1 MASKTIYSSSDD
13 FKEFPF
19 ANLKGG
25 KPTLV
30 SSNNYFIKYTIQDH
44 PIYIQLPKCK
54 SKQGIINVGK
64 KYFIDFLLTSDN
76 EDFITWIEALETF
89 SIDYLY
95 TNRSE
100 WFEEEMEKEEI
111 ETYFVSPIRV
121 FKSGKFYILRVP
133 IASAMGKPV
142 MKIYNEDEVEV
153 SYDSINEDTL
163 LLSVLEFKG
172 IKCSPRSFQLE
183 IEAKQMMSMKPDEI
197 FNQCIFRSSKPT
209 ESSSIENSVSTTTP
223 QSLGEEMIQQIEEPH
238 DVFVEDNHSDPDT
251 DNSREQ
257 QPILEENGDVPLLLT
272 NEQTPEPELMELNIT
287 TDDLEKNDQLQND
300 LEEDTS
306 LEKTSNS
313 YGLEEVE
320 DFASSIETQQPL
332 QLKEKGELYYEMY
345 GDAKRRAKMLKD
357 MALSA
362 YLEAKEIKQKY
373 NLDDSDEDSS
383 DEESNESDEEYEIL
397 EKL

>member
-30 SSNNYFIKYTIQDH
+30 SSNNYFIKYNIQDH
-44 PIYIQLPKCK
+44 PIYVQIPKCK

-64 KYFIDFLLTSDN
+64 KYFIDFLLTNDN

-153 SYDSINEDTL
+153 PYDSINEDTL

-183 IEAKQMMSMKPDEI
+183 IEAKQMMSMKPNEI
-197 FNQCIFRSSKPT
+197 FNQCIFKSSKPT
-209 ESSSIENSVSTTTP
+209 ESSPIENSVNTTNS
-223 QSLGEEMIQQIEEPH
+223 QSLGEEPQ
-238 DVFVEDNHSDPDT
+238 DVFVEDNHSDT
-251 DNSREQ
+251 DVETSVEQ
-257 QPILEENGDVPLLLT
+257 QPVLEENGDVPLLLT
-272 NEQTPEPELMELNIT
+272 NEQTPEPELVDLNIT
-287 TDDLEKNDQLQND
+287 TDDLEKNEQLQND

-313 YGLEEVE
+313 YGLEEVD
-320 DFASSIETQQPL
+320 DFETKVETQQPL

-383 DEESNESDEEYEIL
+383 DEDSNESDEEYEIL

>member
-223 QSLGEEMIQQIEEPH
+223 QSLGEEMIQQIEEPQ

-251 DNSREQ
+251 NNSQEQ

>member
-1 MASKTIYSSSDD
+1 
-13 FKEFPF
+13 
-19 ANLKGG
+19 
-25 KPTLV
+25 
-30 SSNNYFIKYTIQDH
+30 
-44 PIYIQLPKCK
+44 
-54 SKQGIINVGK
+54 
-64 KYFIDFLLTSDN
+64 
-76 EDFITWIEALETF
+76 
-89 SIDYLY
+89 
-95 TNRSE
+95 
-100 WFEEEMEKEEI
+100 MEKEEI

-153 SYDSINEDTL
+153 SYDSINENTL

-223 QSLGEEMIQQIEEPH
+223 QSLGEEMIQQIEEPQ

-251 DNSREQ
+251 NNSQEQ

>member
-1 MASKTIYSSSDD
+1 MASKTIYSSSED

-25 KPTLV
+25 KPTLI
-30 SSNNYFIKYTIQDH
+30 SNNNYFIKYSVQDH
-44 PIYIQLPKCK
+44 PIYVQIPKCK
-54 SKQGIINVGK
+54 SKQGILKVGR
-64 KYFIDFLLTSDN
+64 KYFIDFLLTNDN

-95 TNRSE
+95 NNRTE

-111 ETYFVSPIRV
+111 ETYFVAPIRV

-153 SYDSINEDTL
+153 PYDSINEDTL

-183 IEAKQMMSMKPDEI
+183 IEAKQMMSMKPNEI
-197 FNQCIFRSSKPT
+197 FNQCIFKSSKPM
-209 ESSSIENSVSTTTP
+209 EPSSIESDDTNTSS
-223 QSLGEEMIQQIEEPH
+223 QCLGEPINLQMEDPS
-238 DVFVEDNHSDPDT
+238 VLVEDNVSDT
-251 DNSREQ
+251 DVNSSEQ
-257 QPILEENGDVPLLLT
+257 EQPILEENVDAPILLT
-272 NEQTPEPELMELNIT
+272 NEQSDEPELMELNINT
-287 TDDLEKNDQLQND
+287 EVLEKDDQLQND
-300 LEEDTS
+300 LEELTS

-313 YGLEEVE
+313 YGLEEVD
-320 DFASSIETQQPL
+320 DFEAKMETQQPL
-332 QLKEKGELYYEMY
+332 LLKEKGELYYQMY
-345 GDAKRRAKMLKD
+345 GDAKRRAQMLKD

-383 DEESNESDEEYEIL
+383 DGETNESDEEYEIL

>member
-95 TNRSE
+95 TNRTE

-153 SYDSINEDTL
+153 SYDSINENTL

-223 QSLGEEMIQQIEEPH
+223 QSLGEEMIQQIEEPQ

-251 DNSREQ
+251 NNSQEQ

>member
-153 SYDSINEDTL
+153 SYDSINENTL

-223 QSLGEEMIQQIEEPH
+223 QSLGEEMIQQIEEPQ

-251 DNSREQ
+251 NNSQEQ

>member
-30 SSNNYFIKYTIQDH
+30 SSNNYFIKYNIQDH
-44 PIYIQLPKCK
+44 PIYVQIPKCK

-64 KYFIDFLLTSDN
+64 KYFIDFLLTNDN

-100 WFEEEMEKEEI
+100 WFEEEMEKGEI

-153 SYDSINEDTL
+153 PYDSINEDTL

-183 IEAKQMMSMKPDEI
+183 IEAKQMMSMKPNEI

-209 ESSSIENSVSTTTP
+209 EPSPIENSVNTINS
-223 QSLGEEMIQQIEEPH
+223 QSLGEERIQQIEEPQ
-238 DVFVEDNHSDPDT
+238 DVLLEDNHSDAEVET
-251 DNSREQ
+251 SVEQ
-257 QPILEENGDVPLLLT
+257 PPVLEENGDVPLLLT
-272 NEQTPEPELMELNIT
+272 NEQTPEPELVDLNIT
-287 TDDLEKNDQLQND
+287 GDDLEKNERLQND

-306 LEKTSNS
+306 LEKTTNS
-313 YGLEEVE
+313 YGLEEVD
-320 DFASSIETQQPL
+320 DFETKVETQQPL

-383 DEESNESDEEYEIL
+383 DEDSNESDEEYEIL

>member
-1 MASKTIYSSSDD
+1 MASKTIYSSSED

-30 SSNNYFIKYTIQDH
+30 SNNNYFIKYSIQDH
-44 PIYIQLPKCK
+44 PIYVQIPKCK
-54 SKQGIINVGK
+54 SKQGILKVGR
-64 KYFIDFLLTSDN
+64 KYFIDFLLTNDN
-76 EDFITWIEALETF
+76 EDFITWIESLETF

-95 TNRSE
+95 KNRTE

-111 ETYFVSPIRV
+111 ETYFVAPIRV

-153 SYDSINEDTL
+153 PYDSINENTL

-223 QSLGEEMIQQIEEPH
+223 QSLGEEMIQQIEEPQ

-251 DNSREQ
+251 NNSQEQ
-257 QPILEENGDVPLLLT
+257 QPILEENVDAPILLT
-272 NEQTPEPELMELNIT
+272 NEQSDEPELMELNINT
-287 TDDLEKNDQLQND
+287 EVLEKDDQLQND
-300 LEEDTS
+300 LEELTS

-313 YGLEEVE
+313 YGLEEVD
-320 DFASSIETQQPL
+320 DFEAKVETQQPL
-332 QLKEKGELYYEMY
+332 LLKEKGELYYQMY
-345 GDAKRRAKMLKD
+345 GDAKRRAQMLKD

-383 DEESNESDEEYEIL
+383 DGETNESDEEYEIL

>member
-13 FKEFPF
+13 FNEFPF

-64 KYFIDFLLTSDN
+64 KYFIDFLLTNDN

-153 SYDSINEDTL
+153 PYDSINEDTL

-209 ESSSIENSVSTTTP
+209 ESSSIENSVSATTP

-238 DVFVEDNHSDPDT
+238 DVFVEDNHSDLDT
-251 DNSREQ
+251 DNSHEQ
-257 QPILEENGDVPLLLT
+257 QQILEENGDVPLLLT

-287 TDDLEKNDQLQND
+287 ADDLEKNDQLQND

>member
-197 FNQCIFRSSKPT
+197 FNQCIFRSSKST

-223 QSLGEEMIQQIEEPH
+223 QSLGEEVIQQIEEPH

>member
-153 SYDSINEDTL
+153 PYDSINEDTL

-209 ESSSIENSVSTTTP
+209 ESSSIENSVSATTP
-223 QSLGEEMIQQIEEPH
+223 QSLGEEMIQQIEKPQ
-238 DVFVEDNHSDPDT
+238 DVFVEDNYSDPDT
-251 DNSREQ
+251 DNSHEQ

>member
-1 MASKTIYSSSDD
+1 
-13 FKEFPF
+13 
-19 ANLKGG
+19 
-25 KPTLV
+25 
-30 SSNNYFIKYTIQDH
+30 
-44 PIYIQLPKCK
+44 
-54 SKQGIINVGK
+54 
-64 KYFIDFLLTSDN
+64 
-76 EDFITWIEALETF
+76 
-89 SIDYLY
+89 
-95 TNRSE
+95 
-100 WFEEEMEKEEI
+100 MEKEEI

-153 SYDSINEDTL
+153 PYDSINEDTL

-183 IEAKQMMSMKPDEI
+183 IEAKQMMSMKPNEI
-197 FNQCIFRSSKPT
+197 FNQCIFKSSKPT
-209 ESSSIENSVSTTTP
+209 DPSPIENSVNTTNS
-223 QSLGEEMIQQIEEPH
+223 QSLGEEPQ
-238 DVFVEDNHSDPDT
+238 DVFVEDDHSDTDVDT
-251 DNSREQ
+251 SVEQ
-257 QPILEENGDVPLLLT
+257 QPVLEENGDVPLLLT
-272 NEQTPEPELMELNIT
+272 NEQTPEPELVDLNIT
-287 TDDLEKNDQLQND
+287 TDDLEKNEQLQND

-313 YGLEEVE
+313 YGLEEVD
-320 DFASSIETQQPL
+320 DFETKVETQQPL

-383 DEESNESDEEYEIL
+383 DEDSNESDEEYEIL

>member
-1 MASKTIYSSSDD
+1 MANKTIYSSSED
-13 FKEFPF
+13 FNNFPF
-19 ANLKGG
+19 DSLKGG
-25 KPTLV
+25 KPVLIA
-30 SSNNYFIKYTIQDH
+30 SNNYFIKYNIEEH
-44 PIYIQLPKCK
+44 PIYVQIPKCK

-64 KYFIDFLLTSDN
+64 KYFIDFLLTNDN

-95 TNRSE
+95 TNRAE

-153 SYDSINEDTL
+153 PYDSINEDTL

-183 IEAKQMMSMKPDEI
+183 IEAKQMMSMKQNEI
-197 FNQCIFRSSKPT
+197 FNQCIFKSSKRDVVQDD
-209 ESSSIENSVSTTTP
+209 NKGP
-223 QSLGEEMIQQIEEPH
+223 QSLGEEVNKETREQE
-238 DVFVEDNHSDPDT
+238 VLVEDNNSDLD
-251 DNSREQ
+251 DSVEQ
-257 QPILEENGDVPLLLT
+257 PETVLEETSEEPLLLT
-272 NEQTPEPELMELNIT
+272 NEPTIESELVEVNIQ
-287 TDDLEKNDQLQND
+287 TDDLEKNAEIQID
-300 LEEDTS
+300 LEEADS
-306 LEKTSNS
+306 LEKTTNS
-313 YGLEEVE
+313 YGLEEVD
-320 DFASSIETQQPL
+320 DFEAKVEIEQPL
-332 QLKEKGELYYEMY
+332 QLKEKGELYWEMY

-373 NLDDSDEDSS
+373 NLDDSDEDDS
-383 DEESNESDEEYEIL
+383 DRESNESDEEYEIL

>member
-76 EDFITWIEALETF
+76 EDFITWIESLETF

-197 FNQCIFRSSKPT
+197 FNQCIFRSSKST

-223 QSLGEEMIQQIEEPH
+223 QSLGEEVIQQIEEPH

>member
-153 SYDSINEDTL
+153 PYDSINEDTL

-172 IKCSPRSFQLE
+172 IRCSPRSFQLE

-197 FNQCIFRSSKPT
+197 FNQCIFRSSKST

-223 QSLGEEMIQQIEEPH
+223 QSLGEEMIQQIEEPQ
-238 DVFVEDNHSDPDT
+238 DVFVEDNHSDLDT